1 MLGKF
6 QGRRSPAGYTVHGVT
21 RNGQNLVTKPHQH
34 HPILAPDSH
43 QSVLYNSAISRM
55 LYKWNHI
62 CNLLGLGFSLS
73 MILWRVV
80 QGVLCVNSFF
90 KTHTH
95 TPHTHTHTHTPT
107 DCFSLSPVHL
117 QNKVNKNKSYL
128 LEQHSSTLICTRGS
142 CENKNSEYPS
152 EVEPETVF
160 LTSSQ
165 MIQMMLVLGT
175 HFE

>member
-1 MLGKF
+1 MGKIPWRRKCQPTPVSMPGKF

-95 TPHTHTHTHTPT
+95 THTHTHPNRLFFSFTCSPPTHTHTHTNRLF
-107 DCFSLSPVHL
+107 FSFTCSPPK
-117 QNKVNKNKSYL
+117 Q
-128 LEQHSSTLICTRGS
+128 
-142 CENKNSEYPS
+142 
-152 EVEPETVF
+152 
-160 LTSSQ
+160 SQ
-165 MIQMMLVLGT
+165 
-175 HFE
+175 